1 MKPVS
6 WGKALRDCRC
16 PECREGMMFVHP
28 GWKLHK
34 ATQMNETCPHCGF
47 KFEIEPGFF
56 WGAMYFSYA
65 FGVAISVIFGVLAWW
80 AFDDPEIWVYMVVI
94 FTPLF
99 LLSPLSMRYSRVLM
113 LYLFGEVN
121 YRPKP

>member
-1 MKPVS
+1 MKPIS
-6 WGKALRDCRC
+6 WAQAAAGCKCPQCR
-16 PECREGMMFVHP
+16 RGNMFKHP
-28 GWKLHK
+28 AWQLHR
-34 ATQMNETCPHCGF
+34 ATQMHETCPHCGF

-80 AFDDPEIWVYMVVI
+80 WFGDPEIWVYMVVI
-94 FTPLF
+94 FTPLL

-121 YRPKP
+121 YRNE